1 MLRPACRGLW
11 VRPGVDAL
19 ESKYDGRFSRE
30 HVCRGAAQ
38 QLAEQLQGVYLL
50 DKKASETVRAGV
62 LEALG
67 LLVEVAPQVR
77 PATWHRLDLTT
88 PQSNCPAQ
96 RAHIQMRYALKAQLC
111 LLSPLLCSSEALFLQ
126 STSPFD

>member
-1 MLRPACRGLW
+1 MCR
-11 VRPGVDAL
+11 A
-19 ESKYDGRFSRE
+19 
-30 HVCRGAAQ
+30 AAQ

-77 PATWHRLDLTT
+77 AATVCHLALTT
-88 PQSNCPAQ
+88 QLSPCPAQ
-96 RAHIQMRYALKAQLC
+96 IAQRYIRRALTALLC
-111 LLSPLLCSSEALFLQ
+111 LALSLLSNTEALLVECFTL
-126 STSPFD
+126 

>member
-1 MLRPACRGLW
+1 MQTSTCTSRVYIIDSSDGLACR
-11 VRPGVDAL
+11 D
-19 ESKYDGRFSRE
+19 
-30 HVCRGAAQ
+30 AAQ

-77 PATWHRLDLTT
+77 I
-88 PQSNCPAQ
+88 
-96 RAHIQMRYALKAQLC
+96 HI
-111 LLSPLLCSSEALFLQ
+111 SV
-126 STSPFD
+126 